1 MTSRE
6 IVIKLIDEKKITG
19 EQVVVLLNDIIVAE
33 LCEAQKV
40 LDQCKPKELKYN
52 PTWVSV
58 NPNTYTSG
66 TSGIC
71 VSDSTYTTA
80 LTTSSV

>member
-19 EQVVVLLNDIIVAE
+19 EQAVILLNDVIVAE

-40 LDQCKPKELKYN
+40 LDQCKTKELKYN
-52 PTWVSV
+52 PTWVSAS
-58 NPNTYTSG
+58 PNTIYTS
-66 TSGIC
+66 TSGLC
-71 VSDSTYTTA
+71 VSDPNCGTT
-80 LTTSSV
+80 LSVSSV